1 MTQYN
6 TLNVKLSHSQLNKLK
21 SAIKIGTKETLNL
34 SSNVVGDSN
43 DIINSPHELL
53 LTNTQISKICKVF
66 ANVSS
71 ANIKFSKTQ
80 LSKTVQ
86 SIVLLGKLWGP
97 LLKTAL
103 PLIENALKSLAK
115 NVFSGFTKL
124 RVPNEEINDIMKIVK
139 TLKDSNLLIKGVNE
153 AIKNEAKEQKGWF
166 VEILLGTLDASL
178 FWNLLTDKGT
188 IRAVQNF

>member
-1 MTQYN
+1 M
-6 TLNVKLSHSQLNKLK
+6 SHSQLNKLK
-21 SAIKIGTKETLNL
+21 SAMKIGTKETLNL

>member
-1 MTQYN
+1 M
-6 TLNVKLSHSQLNKLK
+6 
-21 SAIKIGTKETLNL
+21 
-34 SSNVVGDSN
+34 
-43 DIINSPHELL
+43 L

-139 TLKDSNLLIKGVNE
+139 TLIGSGLLIKGVNE
-153 AIKNEAKEQKGWF
+153 TIKNEAKEQKGWF
-166 VEILLGTLDASL
+166 LEILLGTLDASL
-178 FWNLLTDKGT
+178 FWNLLIGKGT
-188 IRAVQNF
+188 IRAVENF